1 MSFKIENIDGKQ
13 PTLSK
18 EAKLNE
24 AIEALFNALTCV
36 WEDNGNIMG
45 DAVKDQVTT
54 TLAKITGKSFNS
66 VQTEVDKMV
75 EQSQ

>member
-1 MSFKIENIDGKQ
+1 MSYKIENIERQ
-13 PTLSK
+13 HPTLSDGM
-18 EAKLNE
+18 KLNE
-24 AIEALFNALTCV
+24 AIEALFSALTCV

-66 VQTEVDKMV
+66 VQNDVDKMV